1 MILYMS
7 DEAHRRWLAGL
18 EPEEVHEMQGK
29 NLDMQT
35 VIRQQLQHMGSVS
48 HIIVEA
54 GAVRMDTWEPAA
66 EALQITRKTPLLLL
80 TEDAELADTF
90 IRKEH
95 YDILNRAHKD
105 VRELVRDWIAHCL
118 SREIKALNHIWIAI
132 AGLTPGCGTTALALH
147 LAAYIQKQG
156 QEVSV
161 TERANVFRQL
171 AEAYSWEETAP
182 DSYQWGGIV
191 YNHNQI
197 DEESPFTI
205 FDLGVMAS
213 GSHEVWKQCQVKIL
227 VADGKPYRISEL
239 EERLKELQKY
249 SGEVILA
256 FTFVPEAEKPAL
268 RKKYA
273 FQQVRVWFVPMEPDL
288 FLTSDD
294 YGELVQ
300 GYVKPV
306 PEEQKPKK
314 VISFRMP
321 KLAGKKNQILVGGII
336 LLALWSGFGL
346 AERIFAFSAFLDARK
361 EQQMTQVAVESIP
374 RMDFTA
380 ITRIRL
386 MLAEEQAEQT
396 AEANLEQQAEEGEW
410 QATEEAVTEVP
421 ESEGMTEALAE
432 GAKGSDATGI
442 PQSGNQQNTQSL
454 AQMPTGA
461 EAPATEAPRQEV
473 SVPLT
478 PSLKGYQGQIYT
490 GSQVVSIMNKFAGQP
505 VAMHLITRS
514 SDGWYNYSVGGGGLA
529 TASAVS
535 SGTAMLDTQ
544 CSFLCQVVQVNGED
558 VGLEFVQQ

>member
-1 MILYMS
+1 MILYIS
-7 DEAHRRWLAGL
+7 DEVHNGWLTGL
-18 EPEEVHEMQGK
+18 EPAEVHEMQGK
-29 NLDMQT
+29 NLDMQA
-35 VIRQQLQHMGSVS
+35 VIRRQLQHMGSVS

-54 GAVRMDTWEPAA
+54 GAVWMDTWESAA
-66 EALQITRKTPLLLL
+66 EALQITGKTPLLLL
-80 TEDAELADTF
+80 TEDADMADTF

-105 VRELVRDWIAHCL
+105 VRELVRDWTDNCL
-118 SREIKALNHIWIAI
+118 SQEIKALNHTWIAI

-147 LAAYIQKQG
+147 LAAYIQKQR

-171 AEAYSWEETAP
+171 AEAYGWEEIAP
-182 DSYQWGGIV
+182 DSYQWGGII

-213 GSHEVWKQCQVKIL
+213 GGHEVWKQCQIKIL

-239 EERLKELQKY
+239 EGRLKELQKY
-249 SGEVILA
+249 SGEIILA

-273 FQQVRVWFVPMEPDL
+273 SEQVRVWFVPLEPDL
-288 FLTSDD
+288 FHSSDD

-300 GYVKPV
+300 GYVEPV
-306 PEEQKPKK
+306 PKEQKGKK
-314 VISFRMP
+314 IIPFQVP
-321 KLAGKKNQILVGGII
+321 KLSMKNKILAGGML
-336 LLALWSGFGL
+336 LLALCTGFG
-346 AERIFAFSAFLDARK
+346 ISAFLNVRK
-361 EQQMTQVAVESIP
+361 DQQMIQVAVESIP

-386 MLAEEQAEQT
+386 MLVEEQAEQA
-396 AEANLEQQAEEGEW
+396 AEADLERQAEEDKQTAEEE
-410 QATEEAVTEVP
+410 ATEVLEP
-421 ESEGMTEALAE
+421 EGPMEALAE
-432 GAKGSDATGI
+432 GVEGSAVTGV
-442 PQSGNQQNTQSL
+442 PQSGNQQQNTQPPV
-454 AQMPTGA
+454 QVPTGT

-473 SVPLT
+473 NVPLT

-505 VAMHLITRS
+505 VAIHLITRS
-514 SDGWYNYSVGGGGLA
+514 SNGWYNYSIGGGGLVA
-529 TASAVS
+529 ASAVS
-535 SGTAMLDTQ
+535 SGTALVDIQ
-544 CSFLCQVVQVNGED
+544 CSFLCQVMQVNGED

>member
-1 MILYMS
+1 MILYIS
-7 DEAHRRWLAGL
+7 DEVHSGWLTGFESA
-18 EPEEVHEMQGK
+18 EVHEIQGK
-29 NLDMQT
+29 NLDMQA
-35 VIRQQLQHMGSVS
+35 VIRRQLQHMGSVS

-54 GAVRMDTWEPAA
+54 DAVRMDTWESAA
-66 EALQITRKTPLLLL
+66 EAFQITGRTPLLLL
-80 TEDAELADTF
+80 TEDADMADTF

-105 VRELVRDWIAHCL
+105 IRELVRDWVDNCL
-118 SREIKALNHIWIAI
+118 SQEIKALNHTWIAI

-147 LAAYIQKQG
+147 LAAYIQQQR

-161 TERANVFRQL
+161 TERADVFRQL
-171 AEAYSWEETAP
+171 AEAYGWEETAP
-182 DSYQWGGIV
+182 DSYQWGGII

-227 VADGKPYRISEL
+227 VADGKPYRISGL
-239 EERLKELQKY
+239 EYQLKELQKY
-249 SGEVILA
+249 PGEIILA

-273 FQQVRVWFVPMEPDL
+273 SEQVRVWFVPLEPDL
-288 FLTSDD
+288 FLSSDE

-300 GYVKPV
+300 GYVEPV
-306 PEEQKPKK
+306 PKEQKGKK
-314 VISFRMP
+314 IIPFQVP
-321 KLAGKKNQILVGGII
+321 KLDIKKSKIWAGII
-336 LLALWSGFGL
+336 LLLAICSGFGL
-346 AERIFAFSAFLDARK
+346 SVAINDYK
-361 EQQMTQVAVESIP
+361 DQQMMQVAVESIS

-386 MLAEEQAEQT
+386 MLVEEQAEQA
-396 AEANLEQQAEEGEW
+396 AEADLEQQAGEGDG
-410 QATEEAVTEVP
+410 QTTEESVTEVS
-421 ESEGMTEALAE
+421 ESEGPLDTLAE
-432 GAKGSDATGI
+432 GVEGAAAAGVS
-442 PQSGNQQNTQSL
+442 QSGNQQQNTQPS
-454 AQMPTGA
+454 AQMPTGT

-473 SVPLT
+473 NVSLT

-514 SDGWYNYSVGGGGLA
+514 SDGWYNYSIGGGEL
-529 TASAVS
+529 TVASAVS
-535 SGTAMLDTQ
+535 FGTALVDTQ